1 MCMSRTDVPTR
12 DIFESGRRGL
22 SHNGVRRA
30 NEKAV
35 LTVIGFNS
43 GVSNAEI
50 ARLSGLAPQTV
61 SAILTDLERG
71 GLVTRGPVLRG
82 RRGQPATPILLNADG
97 GFSIGVEIGWRHLD
111 VILLN
116 MHAQVLA
123 HHHADYAYPD
133 AETMVD
139 TIAAVVADFAATL
152 SVEQRARLLDLGV
165 AMPGRLA
172 ENMDLLGAPPGQSEL
187 WRALNLEEALEA
199 RSGLGVTMFNDGNAA
214 CWAELIAL
222 APPRPANI
230 IYLLVSHFVAAGIVG
245 DGALWEGPTGNAA
258 ELGSI
263 LISRAGA
270 APEVAHN
277 IASAWALR
285 AQLEAAGHR
294 AQSLPAQALERPEF
308 AAATASWIEASASA
322 LAQVIY
328 NATTVVEQPL
338 VVIDTVLSAETS
350 AVLVERVAQEMT
362 RLPTRSGR
370 APRVIAG
377 QLGRMAPVIGAAE
390 LPLFRRHF

>member
-1 MCMSRTDVPTR
+1 MSRTDVPTR

-35 LTVIGFNS
+35 LTVVGFNS

-50 ARLSGLAPQTV
+50 SRLCGLAPQTV
-61 SAILTDLERG
+61 SAILIDLERG
-71 GLVTRGPVLRG
+71 GLVTRGPVMRG

-111 VILLN
+111 VVLLN
-116 MHAQVLA
+116 MHAQVLQ
-123 HHHADYAYPD
+123 HRHVDHAYPD
-133 AETMVD
+133 AETVVD
-139 TIAAVVADFAATL
+139 TIAEIVEAFSATL
-152 SVEQRARLLDLGV
+152 DAQQRSRLLDLGV

-172 ENMDLLGAPPGQSEL
+172 DNIDLLDAPPQQAEL
-187 WRALNLEEALEA
+187 WRALNIAAALEA
-199 RSGLGVTMFNDGNAA
+199 RSGLSVTVFNDGNAG

-230 IYLLVSHFVAAGIVG
+230 IYLLVSHYVAAGIIG

-263 LISRAGA
+263 LVNRAEA
-270 APEVAHN
+270 APEVAHM

-285 AQLEAAGHR
+285 QHLHATGH
-294 AQSLPAQALERPEF
+294 SAQALPTQALDRPEF
-308 AAATASWIEASASA
+308 AAATAGWIEVSANA

-328 NATTVVEQPL
+328 NTTTMVEQPL
-338 VVIDTVLSAETS
+338 VVIDTVLSADTG
-350 AVLVERVAQEMT
+350 ARLVERVRQEMT
-362 RLPTRSGR
+362 RMPTRSGR
-370 APRVIAG
+370 SSRVVAG
-377 QLGRMAPVIGAAE
+377 QLGAMAPVIGAAE